1 MERQSSKMNN
11 TSIPILDVSPIF
23 YGKDD
28 LNTSSERQAELV
40 ELVKDVTFAMENIG
54 FVQISGHNVSSELCE
69 EIDHIQREYFSLSQN
84 EKNEIKMSPQYPYG
98 YECTETLSIS
108 FDEDD
113 ENKGHKNLLDKSR
126 GYGENDLKETF
137 QVCLS
142 SKYSSIYEPQIPKR
156 PVKMGKIL
164 VGYYNSM
171 CTLSFRLM
179 ELFALALELPRDF
192 FHNMIDNHQSS
203 LRLLNYPPIKDL
215 GSSDSLLGEY
225 LKVRAS
231 AHSDYGLF
239 TILKQDEIGGLQIR
253 RSKNHERLLV
263 WEDVRP
269 LHNHFVVNI
278 GDLMMRWTNDRWKS
292 TVHRVV
298 AKKQTLRMTRQSV
311 AFFFNANSDAK
322 IETLESCSL
331 RGRNKY
337 EGVIAGEYLLAKHS
351 SAMNSNNVS

>member
-1 MERQSSKMNN
+1 MERQASKINDN
-11 TSIPILDVSPIF
+11 FIPILDVTPIF
-23 YGKDD
+23 YAKDD
-28 LNTSSERQAELV
+28 LDTSPERQAELV
-40 ELVKDVTFAMENIG
+40 KLVKDVTFAMENIG

-84 EKNEIKMSPQYPYG
+84 EKNKIKMSPQYPYG
-98 YECTETLSIS
+98 YECDETLSIS
-108 FDEDD
+108 FDEND
-113 ENKGHKNLLDKSR
+113 ENKGHKHLLDKSR
-126 GYGENDLKETF
+126 GYGEKDLKETF

-142 SKYSSIYEPQIPKR
+142 SKYLSIYEPQIPKR
-156 PVKMGKIL
+156 PAKMANIL
-164 VGYYNSM
+164 VDYYNSM

-215 GSSDSLLGEY
+215 GCYDPLLGEY

-239 TILKQDEIGGLQIR
+239 TILKQDAIGGLQIR
-253 RSKNHERLLV
+253 RSRNHERLVV
-263 WEDVRP
+263 WEDVSP

-298 AKKQTLRMTRQSV
+298 AKKQTSTMMRQSV

-322 IETLESCSL
+322 IETLESCCL
-331 RGRNKY
+331 RRRNKY
-337 EGVIAGEYLLAKHS
+337 EGVIAGEYLLAKHN
-351 SAMNSNNVS
+351 SAMNRNNVS

>member
-1 MERQSSKMNN
+1 MERQAPVINDN
-11 TSIPILDVSPIF
+11 FIPILDVSPIF

-142 SKYSSIYEPQIPKR
+142 SKYSSIYEPQIPKT
-156 PVKMGKIL
+156 PVK
-164 VGYYNSM
+164 
-171 CTLSFRLM
+171 
-179 ELFALALELPRDF
+179 
-192 FHNMIDNHQSS
+192 
-203 LRLLNYPPIKDL
+203 
-215 GSSDSLLGEY
+215 
-225 LKVRAS
+225 
-231 AHSDYGLF
+231 
-239 TILKQDEIGGLQIR
+239 
-253 RSKNHERLLV
+253 
-263 WEDVRP
+263 W
-269 LHNHFVVNI
+269 
-278 GDLMMRWTNDRWKS
+278 
-292 TVHRVV
+292 
-298 AKKQTLRMTRQSV
+298 AK
-311 AFFFNANSDAK
+311 
-322 IETLESCSL
+322 
-331 RGRNKY
+331 Y
-337 EGVIAGEYLLAKHS
+337 W
-351 SAMNSNNVS
+351 